1 MNALRS
7 LAAAIVLFSAAATQ
21 AATFEVK
28 EVNAGPGGNFVF
40 DPGIVRINVGDVVKF
55 IATDMNDSVNSIRG
69 GIPAVAAGFA
79 SRRSV
84 DYWLEFTVPGI
95 YAYECTSH
103 RSLGMVGLIIVGN
116 DTSNLAAVQ
125 KLDLGAQ
132 LANQRLTAL
141 VAQISTLTGTAG
153 YAQPA
158 KRLASR
164 SPLAAVPDTHAC
176 PSP

>member
-7 LAAAIVLFSAAATQ
+7 LAAASVLLAVGAAQ
-21 AATFEVK
+21 AATVEIK
-28 EVNAGPGGNFVF
+28 ELNNGPGGTFVY

-55 IATDMNDSVNSIRG
+55 IATDPNHSVTSIRG
-69 GIPAVAAGFA
+69 GIPGTAAGFA

-84 DYWLEFTVPGI
+84 DYGLEFTVPGI

-141 VAQISTLTGTAG
+141 VAQIA
-153 YAQPA
+153 
-158 KRLASR
+158 R
-164 SPLAAVPDTHAC
+164 
-176 PSP
+176 